1 MSMLYFVVKVRLKRC
16 MIFNKYHYSIIKLF
30 TKTKPWKMKTFFQ
43 KLKNIFRNP
52 DLDLAGPWC
61 YTTDPEKR
69 WEYCNIKACDDEER
83 NVVKLDRIRQ
93 IISTRKKL
101 VKNL

>member
-1 MSMLYFVVKVRLKRC
+1 MSSLCFVVKVRLRLRRRK
-16 MIFNKYHYSIIKLF
+16 IFNLNYFWIYLKKL
-30 TKTKPWKMKTFFQ
+30 TTFS
-43 KLKNIFRNP
+43 RNP

-83 NVVKLDRIRQ
+83 NVVKLDRITQ

-101 VKNL
+101 VKNFEF